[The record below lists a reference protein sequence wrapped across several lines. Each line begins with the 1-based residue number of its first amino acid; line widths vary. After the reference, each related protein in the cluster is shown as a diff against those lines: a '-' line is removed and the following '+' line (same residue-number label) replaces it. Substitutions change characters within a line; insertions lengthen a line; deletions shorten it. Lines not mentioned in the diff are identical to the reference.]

1 MDFNTPAAFPSAF
14 PPVPADPT
22 TLTPLLH
29 RSVSA
34 NQLGRIVLYTED
46 IALRQRRLMLI
57 IKDCQDRLRWLA
69 GRKTQI
75 LHQLDGYRKT
85 KDFLSE
91 MMEKVKSGLAVKDV
105 YIEFSD
111 EAPAPE
117 YAVKVNN
124 GSPTRALLEKAKCP
138 YLLVT
143 YEAQDRTAT
152 AVERVLT
159 YRSHA
164 RT

>member
-1 MDFNTPAAFPSAF
+1 
-14 PPVPADPT
+14 
-22 TLTPLLH
+22 
-29 RSVSA
+29 
-34 NQLGRIVLYTED
+34 
-46 IALRQRRLMLI
+46 MLI

-111 EAPAPE
+111 EAPAIPS
-117 YAVKVNN
+117 K
-124 GSPTRALLEKAKCP
+124 
-138 YLLVT
+138 
-143 YEAQDRTAT
+143 
-152 AVERVLT
+152 
-159 YRSHA
+159 
-164 RT
+164 